1 MVWPGAPYPHGA
13 KLYFTCYGGDNN
25 DLKTDGNDPLYCYTN
40 KDGGG
45 ESFTQQLYFDSLMNK
60 FVLNHVQIHEIKSPI
75 FYPTSVHQS

>member
-25 DLKTDGNDPLYCYTN
+25 DLKTDGNDPIYCYTN

-45 ESFTQQLYFDSLMNK
+45 ERFFYTELLK
-60 FVLNHVQIHEIKSPI
+60 VVLIYVQIHDSKSPI
-75 FYPTSVHQS
+75 YQS